1 MIQQQPLPPSLSPL
15 PASAPASTAAVPPL
29 AALLARGRRALGA
42 LLFPRQ
48 HTASSSNSIALTLL
62 NSLREP
68 LAFVVRQE
76 GQLVLSGGN
85 PSLER
90 LVSRSATELAG
101 LPLTRVLEGPVAS
114 VPDPVDQAMAQGI
127 AARFRGQVIDRFGT
141 TRPVTVRVEPVGMST
156 VSGVAAQALVYLDPL
171 DAEVEGLRVLA
182 AQYHDSQEN
191 LKRQAVHLGKMQQDL
206 TAFGS
211 MLSHD
216 LRAPLRAIDGF
227 ARILMEDHSEQLD
240 ALARAHLERIL
251 VSSARM
257 NRMID
262 ALRDLSVLTS
272 QAFAAIPVDVSALAR
287 DVVDELMQSDSES
300 KARVSIQEGLAVTG
314 DPAMLRLLLQNL
326 VGNALKFSR
335 RRPLPTIQIGSIGQ
349 SGGQRTFFVRDNGE
363 GFDMRFSERL
373 FGLFQRLHSSDDFPG
388 TGIGLAT
395 ARRIVRR
402 HGGEMW
408 ARGKVGQGACFY
420 FSLPSA

>member
-1 MIQQQPLPPSLSPL
+1 
-15 PASAPASTAAVPPL
+15 V
-29 AALLARGRRALGA
+29 LGA

-48 HTASSSNSIALTLL
+48 HSASSSNSIALTLL

-68 LAFVVRQE
+68 LGFVVRHD
-76 GQLVLSGGN
+76 GVLVLSGGN
-85 PSLER
+85 PALER
-90 LVSRSATELAG
+90 LLSRGASELAG
-101 LPLTRVLEGPVAS
+101 MPLSRILETPGTGS
-114 VPDPVDQAMAQGI
+114 LDPVDQAMAQGV
-127 AARFRGQVIDRFGT
+127 AARFRAQVVDRFGAP
-141 TRPVTVRVEPVGMST
+141 RPVTVRVEPVGMSE
-156 VSGVAAQALVYLDPL
+156 VSGVAPQALVYMDPL
-171 DAEVEGLRVLA
+171 DAEVEGLRALA
-182 AQYHDSQEN
+182 AQFHGAQEN

-227 ARILMEDHSEQLD
+227 TRILAEDHGEQLD

-272 QAFAAIPVDVSALAR
+272 QAFATIPVDVTALAR
-287 DVVDELMQSDSES
+287 DVADELMQSDSES
-300 KARVSIQEGLAVTG
+300 KARVTVQEGLAVTG

-326 VGNALKFSR
+326 IGNGLKFSR
-335 RRPLPTIQIGSIGQ
+335 RRPLPTIQIGVVGQ
-349 SGGQRTFFVRDNGE
+349 SGAQQTFFVRDNGE